1 MKSYL
6 QRTSWSL
13 LRNRW
18 AAFIHDLLWVP
29 IALWLAYWTRFNFEW
44 LPFSAYEGYWPSVMV
59 ALVVQGAVFF
69 VFGLYRGMWR
79 FASIPDLMRILQA
92 VLVGTAATFI
102 ALFLV
107 NRLQGVP
114 RSVMLLYPLFLVAAL
129 SGPRLLYRWL
139 KDHSFLAVRSG
150 GKRALIAG
158 AGRAGEML
166 VRDLIKDTSYQPV
179 GFLDDDPVK
188 SGRDIHGVR
197 VVGPLADLERQME
210 ERAVDVVLIAM
221 PSASASVMRRIVNA
235 CVARNIPCVTLPS
248 LTELADGR
256 VEVSRL
262 REVRIDDLLGRA
274 PIRLDDVG
282 VNEFVGGRRVLV
294 TGAGGSIGSE
304 LCRQVLGYAPA
315 QLVML
320 DNGEFN
326 LYRIEQEM
334 RERGASK
341 VCVALLG
348 DVRDSGTMR
357 RIFEQYKPQ
366 VVLHAAAYKHVP
378 LVEDNVA
385 EGVRT
390 NVFGTRLIADLAQE
404 FGVEKFVLVS
414 TDKAVNPTNVMGAT
428 KRTAEIYCQSL
439 AAARKTAFIT
449 TRFGNVLGSAGSVV
463 PLFRRQIEAGGPVTV
478 THPEI
483 SRYFMTIP
491 EAVSLI
497 LQAAAMGEGGEIFVL
512 DMGEPIRIVDLAEQ
526 MIRLSGHEPGRD
538 IEIRFV
544 GLRPGEKLHEELFH
558 MQENLVGTRHPKI
571 LLAEARGIDRAAL
584 LEQLQKLAH
593 ACAGYEAEPL
603 RHLLKVIVPEFSGH
617 IHGAGVVE
625 ERAGSVERLH

>member
-6 QRTSWSL
+6 HRTSWSL
-13 LRNRW
+13 FRNRW

-29 IALWLAYWTRFNFEW
+29 VALWLAYWTRFNFES
-44 LPFSAYEGYWPSVMV
+44 LPFSAYEGYWPSIST
-59 ALVVQGAVFF
+59 ALVVQGGVFF
-69 VFGLYRGMWR
+69 MFGLYRGMWC

-92 VLVGTAATFI
+92 VLVGAAATFVV
-102 ALFLV
+102 LFLG

-114 RSVMLLYPLFLVAAL
+114 RSVMLLYPLFLVVAL

-139 KDHSFLAVRSG
+139 KDYSFLAVHSG
-150 GKRALIAG
+150 GRRALIVG

-188 SGRDIHGVR
+188 YGRDIHGVR
-197 VVGPLADLERQME
+197 VVGPLADLEQQMD

-274 PIRLDDVG
+274 PIRLDDLNVQA
-282 VNEFVGGRRVLV
+282 FVGGRRVLV

-304 LCRQVLGYAPA
+304 LCRQVLGYGPA

-334 RERGASK
+334 RANDPEQ
-341 VCVALLG
+341 VCAALLG
-348 DVRDSGTMR
+348 DVRDACSMR
-357 RIFEQYKPQ
+357 RVFAQYRPQ
-366 VVLHAAAYKHVP
+366 IVLHAAAYKHVP

-390 NVFGTRLIADLAQE
+390 NVFGTQLIADLAME
-404 FGVEKFVLVS
+404 FGAEKFVLVS

-428 KRTAEIYCQSL
+428 KRVAEIYCQSL
-439 AAARKTAFIT
+439 AAIGKTAFVT

-463 PLFRRQIEAGGPVTV
+463 PLFRQQIEAGGPVTV
-478 THPEI
+478 THPDI

-512 DMGEPIRIVDLAEQ
+512 DMGEPIRIVDLAEH

-538 IEIRFV
+538 IEIRFI

-558 MQENLVGTRHPKI
+558 AKENLMGTRHPKI
-571 LLAEARGIDRAAL
+571 LLAEARSIDRSVL
-584 LEQLQKLAH
+584 LGQLQKLAD
-593 ACAGYEAEPL
+593 ACAVYEAAPL
-603 RHLLKVIVPEFSGH
+603 RHILKSIVPEFSGCIYGALDAEGH
-617 IHGAGVVE
+617 I
-625 ERAGSVERLH
+625 GSMGRWH

>member
-1 MKSYL
+1 MPMSV
-6 QRTSWSL
+6 

-18 AAFIHDLLWVP
+18 AAYVHDLLWVP
-29 IALWLAYWTRFNFEW
+29 AALWLAYWTRFNFES
-44 LPFSAYEGYWPSVMV
+44 LPLFAYEGYWPSVST

-69 VFGLYRGMWR
+69 MFGLYRGMWR

-102 ALFLV
+102 ALFLL

-139 KDHSFLAVRSG
+139 KDHSFLAIRGG
-150 GKRALIAG
+150 GKRALIVG

-197 VVGPLADLERQME
+197 VVGALAELERQME

-221 PSASASVMRRIVNA
+221 PSASASVMRRIVSA

-274 PIRLDDVG
+274 PIRLDDLDVQA
-282 VNEFVGGRRVLV
+282 FVGGRRVLV

-304 LCRQVLGYAPA
+304 LCRQVLGYGPA

-334 RERGASK
+334 RANDTRQA
-341 VCVALLG
+341 CVALLG
-348 DVRDSGTMR
+348 DVRDAGSMR
-357 RIFEQYKPQ
+357 RVFEQFRPQ

-390 NVFGTRLIADLAQE
+390 NVFGTQLIADLALE
-404 FGVEKFVLVS
+404 FGAEKFVLVS

-428 KRTAEIYCQSL
+428 KRAAEIYCQSL
-439 AAARKTAFIT
+439 AAAGKTAFIT

-463 PLFRRQIEAGGPVTV
+463 PLFQRQIAAGGPVTV

-497 LQAAAMGEGGEIFVL
+497 LQAAAMGEGGEIYVL
-512 DMGEPIRIVDLAEQ
+512 DMGEPMRIVDLAEQ

-538 IEIRFV
+538 IEIRFI

-558 MQENLVGTRHPKI
+558 TQENLMGTRHPKI
-571 LLAEARGIDRAAL
+571 LLAEARGIDRSVL
-584 LEQLQKLAH
+584 LEQLQKLAD
-593 ACAGYEAEPL
+593 ACAVYEAAPL
-603 RHLLKVIVPEFSGH
+603 RHTLKLIVPEFSGH
-617 IHGAGVVE
+617 THVAVGADE
-625 ERAGSVERLH
+625 YAGPMDRLH

>member
-1 MKSYL
+1 MSV
-6 QRTSWSL
+6 

-18 AAFIHDLLWVP
+18 AAYVHDLLWVP
-29 IALWLAYWTRFNFEW
+29 VALWLAYWTRFNFES
-44 LPFSAYEGYWPSVMV
+44 LPLFAYEGYWPSVST
-59 ALVVQGAVFF
+59 ALVVQGVVFF
-69 VFGLYRGMWR
+69 MFGLYRGMWR

-102 ALFLV
+102 ALFLL

-139 KDHSFLAVRSG
+139 KDHSFLAIRGG
-150 GKRALIAG
+150 GKRALIVG

-197 VVGPLADLERQME
+197 VVGPLVELERQME

-221 PSASASVMRRIVNA
+221 PSASASVMRRIVSA

-274 PIRLDDVG
+274 PIRLDDLDVQA
-282 VNEFVGGRRVLV
+282 FVGGRRVLV

-304 LCRQVLGYAPA
+304 LCRQVLGYGPA

-334 RERGASK
+334 RANDTRQA
-341 VCVALLG
+341 CVALLG
-348 DVRDSGTMR
+348 DVRDAGSMR
-357 RIFEQYKPQ
+357 RVFEQYRPQ

-390 NVFGTRLIADLAQE
+390 NVFGTQLIADLALE
-404 FGVEKFVLVS
+404 FGAEKFVLVS

-428 KRTAEIYCQSL
+428 KRAAEIYCQSL
-439 AAARKTAFIT
+439 AAAGKTAFIT

-463 PLFRRQIEAGGPVTV
+463 PLFQRQIAAGGPVTV

-497 LQAAAMGEGGEIFVL
+497 LQAAAMGEGGEIYVL
-512 DMGEPIRIVDLAEQ
+512 DMGEPMRIVDLAEQ

-538 IEIRFV
+538 IEIRFI

-558 MQENLVGTRHPKI
+558 TQENLMGTRHPKI
-571 LLAEARGIDRAAL
+571 LLAEARGIDRSVL
-584 LEQLQKLAH
+584 LEQLQKLAD
-593 ACAGYEAEPL
+593 ACAVYEAAPL
-603 RHLLKVIVPEFSGH
+603 RHTLKLIVPEFSGSLQPKAVSD
-617 IHGAGVVE
+617 GPPMRGE
-625 ERAGSVERLH
+625 QLH